1 MARGRKMRDLRWERF
16 SRYSNDRAI
25 ANTRY
30 VEIARQH
37 GYDQAQMALAYV
49 TSRPFMTSNIIGATT
64 MGQLRAN
71 ISSAELHLSD
81 EALEQIEAV
90 QDDIPNPA
98 P

>member
-1 MARGRKMRDLRWERF
+1 MRDLHAGNAF
-16 SRYSNDRAI
+16 LGIPADRAI
-25 ANTRY
+25 AANTRY

-37 GYDQAQMALAYV
+37 GYDPAQMALAHV